1 MVSLSAIVQPLPL
14 TKLAYDRLR
23 ESILSGQMTS
33 GEIYNEMAL
42 AKEMGVS
49 RTPVREALLELASQ
63 GLVTFLPRKGV
74 MVNYFTERDVEE
86 VNEIRTAI
94 ELAIVEKVAHTFA
107 NHDFTKLDQAL
118 ADNAKAAETYDAEI
132 HNRDAF
138 LRADTAVHLELA
150 VLSGN
155 RRMIAIISNLR
166 DIIHLMSAEALTK
179 PHRLEEVPQEHARV
193 VDAIRSGNVDE
204 AINAMR
210 HHIEQSKRAVLE
222 RHTTQP
228 VPEIDPDAASDSP
241 ESPA

>member
-1 MVSLSAIVQPLPL
+1 MVSLPAIVQPLPL
-14 TKLAYDRLR
+14 TRLAYDRLR

-63 GLVTFLPRKGV
+63 GLVTFLPRRGV

-86 VNEIRTAI
+86 VNEIRAAI
-94 ELAIVEKVAHTFA
+94 ELAIVEKVARTFA
-107 NHDFTKLDQAL
+107 NHDFAKLDQAL
-118 ADNAKAAETYDAEI
+118 ADNAKAAETHEAET
-132 HNRDAF
+132 HDHDAF
-138 LRADTAVHLELA
+138 LRADTAVHHELA

-166 DIIHLMSAEALTK
+166 DIIHLMSVEALTK
-179 PHRLEEVPQEHARV
+179 PHRLEEVTLEHARV

-210 HHIEQSKRAVLE
+210 YHIEQSKRAVLE
-222 RHTTQP
+222 RHHTQP
-228 VPEIDPDAASDSP
+228 MPEKALEAASDSLG
-241 ESPA
+241 SRA

>member
-1 MVSLSAIVQPLPL
+1 MVSLPAIVQPLPL

-86 VNEIRTAI
+86 VNEIRMAI
-94 ELAIVEKVAHTFA
+94 ELAIVEKVASTFA
-107 NHDFTKLDQAL
+107 NHDFAELDQAL
-118 ADNAKAAETYDAEI
+118 ADNAKAAETHDYDT
-132 HNRDAF
+132 F
-138 LRADTAVHLELA
+138 LSADKAVHHELA

-155 RRMIAIISNLR
+155 RRMIAIIGNLR

-179 PHRLEEVPQEHARV
+179 PHRLEEVTLEHAHV

-210 HHIEQSKRAVLE
+210 RHIEQSKRAVLE
-222 RHTTQP
+222 RHRSQP
-228 VPEIDPDAASDSP
+228 VPEKALDTASDGHG
-241 ESPA
+241 SPA

>member
-74 MVNYFTERDVEE
+74 MVNYFAERDVEE

-94 ELAIVEKVAHTFA
+94 ELAIVEKVARTFA

-118 ADNAKAAETYDAEI
+118 ADNAKAAETHDYDT
-132 HNRDAF
+132 F
-138 LRADTAVHLELA
+138 LRADTAVHHELA

-166 DIIHLMSAEALTK
+166 DIIHLMSVEALTK
-179 PHRLEEVPQEHARV
+179 PHRLEEVTLEHARV

-210 HHIEQSKRAVLE
+210 YHIGQSKRAVLE
-222 RHTTQP
+222 RHHTQP
-228 VPEIDPDAASDSP
+228 VPEKALDTASDDP
-241 ESPA
+241 GSPA

>member
-94 ELAIVEKVAHTFA
+94 ELAIVEKVARTFA
-107 NHDFTKLDQAL
+107 NHDFAKLDEAL
-118 ADNAKAAETYDAEI
+118 VDNAKAAETHDYDT
-132 HNRDAF
+132 F
-138 LRADTAVHLELA
+138 LRADTAVHHELA

-179 PHRLEEVPQEHARV
+179 PHRLEEVTQEHARV
-193 VDAIRSGNVDE
+193 VGAIRSGNVDE

-210 HHIEQSKRAVLE
+210 YHIEQSKRAVLE
-222 RHTTQP
+222 RHRSQP
-228 VPEIDPDAASDSP
+228 VPEKALDTASDGP
-241 ESPA
+241 DRRGLLTG